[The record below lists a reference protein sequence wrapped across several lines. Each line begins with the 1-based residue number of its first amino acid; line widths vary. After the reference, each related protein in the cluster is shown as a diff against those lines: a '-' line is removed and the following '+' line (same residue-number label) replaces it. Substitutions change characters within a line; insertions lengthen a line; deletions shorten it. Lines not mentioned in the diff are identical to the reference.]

1 MKTKRFL
8 SFLIA
13 VLLISAI
20 MAVLASCGNGK
31 VVTVDDIKEAGKL
44 KMGTESGF
52 APFEYVEGGEIV
64 GIDIDIANEIVAAW
78 GVELEIQDMDFSA
91 VLTGVSTGVVDIGL
105 AGITRTE
112 ERMKNM
118 DFSEPY
124 FVSYQ
129 VIVVRNDSDIAGKD
143 DLNGKTIGA
152 QAGTT
157 GEELAAEI
165 VGDANVVGYD
175 KYIMAVQDLK
185 NGQIDAI
192 IMDHLPAQGH
202 VNKNADEIK
211 YIDTPIGEDNYCIAM
226 KKGSADLKK
235 AIDDILSEMKSS
247 GRLDEI
253 IQKYEDQLTDLDE

>member
-1 MKTKRFL
+1 MHAKRI
-8 SFLIA
+8 LIL
-13 VLLISAI
+13 LLIGLF
-20 MAVLASCGNGK
+20 VFTLASCGK
-31 VVTVDDIKEAGKL
+31 VITVDDIKSAGTL

-52 APFEYVEGGEIV
+52 APFEYNEGGKII
-64 GIDIDIANEIVAAW
+64 GIDIDIAGEIAAAW
-78 GVELEIQDMDFSA
+78 GVGVDIQDMEFTA
-91 VLTGVSTGVVDIGL
+91 VLTAVSSGVVDVGL

-124 FVSYQ
+124 FVSHQ
-129 VIVVRNDSDIAGKD
+129 VIVIRNDSEIKGKD
-143 DLNGKTIGA
+143 DLAGKTVGA

-157 GEELAAEI
+157 GEELAIEI
-165 VGDANVVGYD
+165 VGEANVKSYD

-202 VNKNADEIK
+202 TSKNSDAIK
-211 YIDTPIGEDNYCIAM
+211 YLENPIADDNYCIAM
-226 KKGSADLKK
+226 KKGSDDLKK
-235 AIDDILSEMKSS
+235 AIDDIIKEMKAD

-253 IQKYEDQLTDLDE
+253 IAKYEDQMAE

>member
-1 MKTKRFL
+1 MKMKRVF
-8 SFLIA
+8 S
-13 VLLISAI
+13 LLIVALLMFSLI
-20 MAVLASCGNGK
+20 SCSK
-31 VVTVDDIKEAGKL
+31 IITVDDIKSAGKL

-52 APFEYVEGGEIV
+52 APFEYNEGGEII
-64 GIDIDIANEIVAAW
+64 GIDIDIANEIAAVW
-78 GVELEIQDMDFSA
+78 GVEVEIQDMEFTA
-91 VLTGVSTGVVDIGL
+91 VLTGVSSGVVDIGL

-129 VIVVRNDSDIAGKD
+129 VIVVRKDSDITGKD
-143 DLNGKTIGA
+143 DLAGKTVGA

-157 GEELAAEI
+157 GEDLAIEI
-165 VGDANVVGYD
+165 VGEENVKGYD

-185 NGQIDAI
+185 NNQIDAI

-211 YIDTPIGEDNYCIAM
+211 YLDKSIGEDNYCIAM
-226 KKGSADLKK
+226 KKGSTDLKK
-235 AIDDILSEMKSS
+235 AIDDILKSMKDS
-247 GRLDEI
+247 GKLDEI
-253 IQKYEDQLTDLDE
+253 IQKYEDQLSELDE